1 MVLLAVQHGAGMADA
16 LSIIPSQRLDK
27 AQTDRIFVT
36 NGKVHELD
44 RAGVVPLDPCRF
56 VLPLLESRAMF
67 QSPAASFRLI
77 FFDCDSTLT
86 TIEGIDELARLKG
99 QYDHIADLT
108 RRAMNGEI
116 KLEEVFATRLD
127 LLRPTR
133 ADLRCIAQAYR
144 EAIVPDSKETIAALR
159 YAGCEVYLVSG
170 GLLPAVQEFA
180 RALGLPTRYVRA
192 VPIQFDQLSG
202 QWWRYELDRYGGNPD
217 ERYLS
222 LPPTP
227 LIETQGKRQ
236 IIAELSGAEKRTM
249 LVGDGVTDLEAR
261 DAVKLF
267 VGFGG
272 VVKRDRVTAEA
283 AVYISANSMAP
294 IVPLA
299 LSTQDAEKLQ
309 HSEHAPVLHHGLE
322 LIEEHQVHFHIKS
335 AR

>member
-1 MVLLAVQHGAGMADA
+1 
-16 LSIIPSQRLDK
+16 
-27 AQTDRIFVT
+27 
-36 NGKVHELD
+36 
-44 RAGVVPLDPCRF
+44 
-56 VLPLLESRAMF
+56 MF
-67 QSPAASFRLI
+67 QPPAASFRLI

-108 RRAMNGEI
+108 RRAMDGEI
-116 KLEEVFATRLD
+116 KLEDVFTARLD

-133 ADLRCIAQAYR
+133 ADLRRIAQAYR
-144 EAIVPDSKETIAALR
+144 ETIVPDTKETIAALR
-159 YAGCEVYLVSG
+159 FAGCEVYIVSG

-180 RALGLPTRYVRA
+180 RSLGLPGRNVRA

-202 QWWRYELDRYGGNPD
+202 QWWRYDLDRYGGNPD

-249 LVGDGVTDLEAR
+249 LVGDGITDLEAC

-272 VVKRDRVTAEA
+272 VVKRDRVAAEA
-283 AVYISANSMAP
+283 DVYISANSLAP

-299 LSTQDAEKLQ
+299 LSADNAAQL
-309 HSEHAPVLHHGLE
+309 HGGEHAPVLDRGRE
-322 LIEEHQVHFHIKS
+322 LIAQQQVDFHSKPM
-335 AR
+335 R

>member
-1 MVLLAVQHGAGMADA
+1 M
-16 LSIIPSQRLDK
+16 
-27 AQTDRIFVT
+27 F
-36 NGKVHELD
+36 
-44 RAGVVPLDPCRF
+44 RA
-56 VLPLLESRAMF
+56 
-67 QSPAASFRLI
+67 PAASFRLI

-108 RRAMNGEI
+108 RRAMDGEI
-116 KLEEVFATRLD
+116 KLEEVFAARLD

-144 EAIVPDSKETIAALR
+144 ETVVPDAKEAIAALR
-159 YAGCEVYLVSG
+159 FAGCEVYVVSG

-180 RALGLPTRYVRA
+180 RSLGLPGRCVRA
-192 VPIQFDQLSG
+192 VPLQFDQLSG
-202 QWWRYELDRYGGNPD
+202 QWWRYERDRYGGNPD
-217 ERYLS
+217 ERYLG

-249 LVGDGVTDLEAR
+249 LIGDGITDLEAR

-272 VVKRDRVTAEA
+272 AVTRERVAAEA
-283 AVYISANSMAP
+283 AVFIAADSLAP
-294 IVPLA
+294 SVPLA
-299 LSTQDAEKLQ
+299 LSPKDAEKLRN
-309 HSEHAPVLHHGLE
+309 SDHATVLHRGLQ
-322 LIEEHQVHFHIKS
+322 LIEQEQVYFHTQ
-335 AR
+335 

>member
-1 MVLLAVQHGAGMADA
+1 
-16 LSIIPSQRLDK
+16 
-27 AQTDRIFVT
+27 
-36 NGKVHELD
+36 
-44 RAGVVPLDPCRF
+44 
-56 VLPLLESRAMF
+56 MF
-67 QSPAASFRLI
+67 QPPAASYRLI

-86 TIEGIDELARLKG
+86 MIEGIDELARLKG
-99 QYDHIADLT
+99 QYDHIAELT
-108 RRAMNGEI
+108 RRAMDGEI
-116 KLEEVFATRLD
+116 KLEEVFTARLD

-133 ADLRCIAQAYR
+133 ADLRRIAQAYR
-144 EAIVPDSKETIAALR
+144 QTSVPEAKEAIAALR
-159 YAGCEVYLVSG
+159 FSGCEVYIVSG

-180 RALGLPTRYVRA
+180 RSLGLPVRNVRA
-192 VPIQFDQLSG
+192 VPIEFDQLSG

-236 IIAELSGAEKRTM
+236 IIAELSGSEKRTM

-272 VVKRDRVTAEA
+272 AVKRDRVAAEA
-283 AVYISANSMAP
+283 AVYISANSLAP

-299 LSTQDAEKLQ
+299 LSAEDAAQLR
-309 HSEHAPVLHHGLE
+309 HSEHAPVLERGLE
-322 LIEEHQVHFHIKS
+322 LIEQQQVDFHNKPIH
-335 AR
+335 